1 MVRHDELGDLQFAL
15 ERMRQKLNETTI
27 TKNYLNTVLNS
38 LSDAVLVTSPNGIVK
53 SCNEAT
59 QRLLGYSEADLVGKP
74 LVSFIDE
81 AHRECVRP
89 EHSAPEAR
97 ETVLRTASG
106 QTIPVSMAS
115 SAITTED
122 PQFQGNIYVARNIT
136 ERKRAER
143 RIRYLARYDTLTK
156 MPNRMQFQHLLQQAI
171 ARARRNQRS
180 LALLYL
186 DLDRFKE
193 VNDTFGHAA
202 GDRTLE
208 ILSERLTRN
217 LSKDTV
223 IGRLAGD
230 EFAMFIDDLPVDIDN
245 RAAIGALAR
254 TLLDEISRTFYVNQ
268 QEVYLTASVG
278 IAICPYDAE
287 NVIDLIRNADAAMY
301 HSKQNGGNSCAF
313 YVPEMNAAAVE
324 RLMLKSKLRRA
335 LERDELVIL
344 YQSKVDLRSGRVVG
358 AEALLRWRLPGHGD
372 ISPSHFIPLAEE
384 TSLILDIGE
393 WVLNRV
399 CADYREWQKMRA
411 RARPHRHQPV
421 AAPTEAGELHR
432 PLPQRV
438 PQARGLAH
446 LLRAGSHRNHVDD
459 RPEAHHRL
467 LNELY
472 AMGLNLA
479 IDDFGTGYSSLSA
492 LQQFPIG
499 TLKIDQSFVRDV
511 AVDSNDAAIVRT
523 IIDMGKSLDLEVI
536 AEGVEAS
543 EQLEFLRKHGCYYA
557 QGRLFGDAMEA
568 GKLLAIL
575 AGQVGGAAYHAR
587 PVRAHGAA
595 ADPPLV
601 VARPPM
607 LSARDLTLR
616 RGPEP
621 LFEQVN
627 FTVFRGNKVG
637 ITGANGAGKSSL
649 FAAIR
654 GELAA
659 DRGDIERPPDLKI
672 AHVEQEIAASER
684 AAIEFVLDG
693 DAELR
698 AVLAAIAAAE
708 RRDAAVG
715 ARRSSM
721 RRSRPSTAI
730 APRRAPPRSC
740 MDSDSRPRI
749 TSGQVA
755 EFSGGWRVRLAMARA
770 LCSRAD
776 LLLLDEPT
784 NHLDLDAIVWLEEW
798 LTAFPG
804 TLLMISHD
812 REFLDAIIDRVLH
825 IENRAHPRL
834 LRQLLAVRA
843 KARRGTGAA
852 ARAAGAA
859 DAAHRRDHHLRES
872 LSRQRHQVAPGAE
885 PLEDAAS
892 AWSASC
898 RRTSTARSSSSSRRR

>member
-1 MVRHDELGDLQFAL
+1 MARSLKTKYLLLALVVGAALSLLLGGLSYYEHRIDTADVNQITYATVAQKLEADLETRASSLSEITGTSLAPALSSGNKGAIASIAERLLDERDIDRVEVSDAHGTVLFIGGDAAPRQAGDWFAFQSTIHSNLVAAPEQQVGSLRIWMSRAEMRETLASIRKQLESQQGMQIKRMRGLLAGITLPLLVLGLAGAWFIARQLAGPISALVKTADRIGQGDYTRPLAVVRHDELGDLQFAL

-38 LSDAVLVTSPNGIVK
+38 LSDAVLVTSPEGIVK

-59 QRLLGYSEADLVGKP
+59 QRLLGYQEDELLGKP

-81 AHRECVRP
+81 VHRNAFDLTN
-89 EHSAPEAR
+89 SAPEAR

-171 ARARRNQRS
+171 ARARRQQRS

-230 EFAMFIDDLPVDIDN
+230 EFAMFIDDLPMDVDN
-245 RAAIGALAR
+245 RAGIGTLAR

-278 IAICPYDAE
+278 VAICPYDAE

-344 YQSKVDLRSGRVVG
+344 YQSKVDLRNGRVVG

-372 ISPSHFIPLAEE
+372 ISPSQFIPLAEE

-399 CADYREWQKMRA
+399 CSDYREWQQTVPEPGRIAINLSLRQLKQATFIA
-411 RARPHRHQPV
+411 RCRGVFRKHEV
-421 AAPTEAGELHR
+421 SPTCFELEVTETTLMTDPKR
-432 PLPQRV
+432 TI
-438 PQARGLAH
+438 G
-446 LLRAGSHRNHVDD
+446 
-459 RPEAHHRL
+459 L

-511 AVDSNDAAIVRT
+511 AVDSDDAAIVRT

-543 EQLEFLRKHGCYYA
+543 EQLEFLRKHGCYYG

-568 GKLLAIL
+568 SKMLAIL
-575 AGQVGGAAYHAR
+575 AGQ
-587 PVRAHGAA
+587 
-595 ADPPLV
+595 
-601 VARPPM
+601 
-607 LSARDLTLR
+607 
-616 RGPEP
+616 
-621 LFEQVN
+621 
-627 FTVFRGNKVG
+627 
-637 ITGANGAGKSSL
+637 
-649 FAAIR
+649 
-654 GELAA
+654 
-659 DRGDIERPPDLKI
+659 
-672 AHVEQEIAASER
+672 
-684 AAIEFVLDG
+684 
-693 DAELR
+693 
-698 AVLAAIAAAE
+698 
-708 RRDAAVG
+708 
-715 ARRSSM
+715 
-721 RRSRPSTAI
+721 
-730 APRRAPPRSC
+730 
-740 MDSDSRPRI
+740 
-749 TSGQVA
+749 
-755 EFSGGWRVRLAMARA
+755 
-770 LCSRAD
+770 
-776 LLLLDEPT
+776 
-784 NHLDLDAIVWLEEW
+784 
-798 LTAFPG
+798 
-804 TLLMISHD
+804 
-812 REFLDAIIDRVLH
+812 
-825 IENRAHPRL
+825 
-834 LRQLLAVRA
+834 
-843 KARRGTGAA
+843 
-852 ARAAGAA
+852 AAGAA
-859 DAAHRRDHHLRES
+859 HHAS
-872 LSRQRHQVAPGAE
+872 LCVPTLVRPIR
-885 PLEDAAS
+885 L
-892 AWSASC
+892 
-898 RRTSTARSSSSSRRR
+898 SS

>member
-1 MVRHDELGDLQFAL
+1 MARSLKTKYLLLALAVGAVLSLLLGGLSYYEHRVDAADVNQLTYATVAQKLEADLETRASSLSEITGTSLAPALGSGDKAAVASIAERLLDERDIERVEVLDAGGNVLFSGGDPATQAAGDWFVFQSTIHSNLVSAPVQRVGNLRIWMSRAEMRETLASIRKQLESQQGMQIKRMRGLLAGITLPLLVLGLAGAWFIARQLAGPISALVKSADRIGQGDYTRPLAVVRHDELGDLQFAL

-38 LSDAVLVTSPNGIVK
+38 LSDAVLVTSPDGIVK
-53 SCNEAT
+53 SCNEAA
-59 QRLLGYSEADLVGKP
+59 QRLLGYQEADLLGKP

-81 AHRECVRP
+81 VHRNAFDLTN
-89 EHSAPEAR
+89 SAPEAR

-115 SAITTED
+115 SSITTQD

-171 ARARRNQRS
+171 ARARRGQRS

-230 EFAMFIDDLPVDIDN
+230 EFAMFVDDLPMDVDN
-245 RAAIGALAR
+245 RASIGTLAR

-278 IAICPYDAE
+278 VAICPYDAD

-344 YQSKVDLRSGRVVG
+344 YQSKVDLRNGRVVG

-399 CADYREWQKMRA
+399 CSDYREWQKTVPEPGRIAINLSLRQLKQASFIA
-411 RARPHRHQPV
+411 RCRSVFRKHGV
-421 AAPTEAGELHR
+421 SPTCFELEVTETTLMTDPKR
-432 PLPQRV
+432 TI
-438 PQARGLAH
+438 G
-446 LLRAGSHRNHVDD
+446 
-459 RPEAHHRL
+459 L

-511 AVDSNDAAIVRT
+511 AVDSDDAAIVRT

-568 GKLLAIL
+568 SKLLRIL
-575 AGQVGGAAYHAR
+575 AGQVDGAAHHAILCVPTVLR
-587 PVRAHGAA
+587 PLR
-595 ADPPLV
+595 
-601 VARPPM
+601 
-607 LSARDLTLR
+607 LS
-616 RGPEP
+616 
-621 LFEQVN
+621 
-627 FTVFRGNKVG
+627 
-637 ITGANGAGKSSL
+637 S
-649 FAAIR
+649 
-654 GELAA
+654 
-659 DRGDIERPPDLKI
+659 
-672 AHVEQEIAASER
+672 
-684 AAIEFVLDG
+684 
-693 DAELR
+693 
-698 AVLAAIAAAE
+698 
-708 RRDAAVG
+708 
-715 ARRSSM
+715 
-721 RRSRPSTAI
+721 
-730 APRRAPPRSC
+730 
-740 MDSDSRPRI
+740 
-749 TSGQVA
+749 
-755 EFSGGWRVRLAMARA
+755 
-770 LCSRAD
+770 
-776 LLLLDEPT
+776 
-784 NHLDLDAIVWLEEW
+784 
-798 LTAFPG
+798 
-804 TLLMISHD
+804 
-812 REFLDAIIDRVLH
+812 
-825 IENRAHPRL
+825 
-834 LRQLLAVRA
+834 
-843 KARRGTGAA
+843 
-852 ARAAGAA
+852 
-859 DAAHRRDHHLRES
+859 
-872 LSRQRHQVAPGAE
+872 
-885 PLEDAAS
+885 
-892 AWSASC
+892 
-898 RRTSTARSSSSSRRR
+898 

>member
-1 MVRHDELGDLQFAL
+1 MARSLKTKYLLLALGVGAVLSLLLGGLAYYEHRVDAADVNQLTYATVAQKLEADLETRASSLGEITGSSLVPALSSGNKAAVASIAQRLLDERDIERVEVLDARGGILFSGGDPTAQTAGDWFVFQSTIHSNLVSAPVQRVGSLRIWMSRAEMQETLASIRKQLESQQGMQIKRMRGLLASITLPLLALGLAGAWFIARQLAGPISALVKSADRIGQGDYTRPLAVVRHDELGDLQFAL

-38 LSDAVLVTSPNGIVK
+38 LSDAVFVTSPEGIVK
-53 SCNEAT
+53 SCNEAA
-59 QRLLGYSEADLVGKP
+59 QRLLGYREADMLDKP

-81 AHRECVRP
+81 VHLNAFDLTN
-89 EHSAPEAR
+89 SAPEAR

-115 SAITTED
+115 SSITTED

-230 EFAMFIDDLPVDIDN
+230 EFAMFIDDLPADVDN
-245 RAAIGALAR
+245 RASIAGLAR

-278 IAICPYDAE
+278 VAICPYDAE

-344 YQSKVDLRSGRVVG
+344 YQSKVDLRDGRVVG

-399 CADYREWQKMRA
+399 CSDYREWQKIVPEPGRIAINLSLRQLKQASFIA
-411 RARPHRHQPV
+411 RCRSVFRKHGV
-421 AAPTEAGELHR
+421 SPTCFELEVTETTLMTDPKR
-432 PLPQRV
+432 TI
-438 PQARGLAH
+438 G
-446 LLRAGSHRNHVDD
+446 
-459 RPEAHHRL
+459 L

-511 AVDSNDAAIVRT
+511 AVDSDDAAIVRT

-536 AEGVEAS
+536 AEGVEACN
-543 EQLEFLRKHGCYYA
+543 QLEFLRKHGCYYA

-568 GKLLAIL
+568 GKLLGIL
-575 AGQVGGAAYHAR
+575 AAQKTGGAAHHA
-587 PVRAHGAA
+587 
-595 ADPPLV
+595 
-601 VARPPM
+601 
-607 LSARDLTLR
+607 
-616 RGPEP
+616 
-621 LFEQVN
+621 
-627 FTVFRGNKVG
+627 
-637 ITGANGAGKSSL
+637 
-649 FAAIR
+649 
-654 GELAA
+654 
-659 DRGDIERPPDLKI
+659 
-672 AHVEQEIAASER
+672 
-684 AAIEFVLDG
+684 
-693 DAELR
+693 
-698 AVLAAIAAAE
+698 
-708 RRDAAVG
+708 
-715 ARRSSM
+715 
-721 RRSRPSTAI
+721 
-730 APRRAPPRSC
+730 
-740 MDSDSRPRI
+740 
-749 TSGQVA
+749 
-755 EFSGGWRVRLAMARA
+755 A
-770 LCSRAD
+770 LCN
-776 LLLLDEPT
+776 PT
-784 NHLDLDAIVWLEEW
+784 
-798 LTAFPG
+798 
-804 TLLMISHD
+804 
-812 REFLDAIIDRVLH
+812 VL
-825 IENRAHPRL
+825 RPMRL
-834 LRQLLAVRA
+834 
-843 KARRGTGAA
+843 
-852 ARAAGAA
+852 
-859 DAAHRRDHHLRES
+859 
-872 LSRQRHQVAPGAE
+872 
-885 PLEDAAS
+885 
-892 AWSASC
+892 
-898 RRTSTARSSSSSRRR
+898 SS

>member
-1 MVRHDELGDLQFAL
+1 MARSLKTKYLLLALAVGAVLSLVFAGLAYYEHRVNAADVNQVTYATVAQKLEADLETRASSLSEITGTSLAPALSSGNKTEVTSIAQRLLDERDIERVEVLDAHGAVLFSGGDPAVFRTGDWFIFKSNIHSNLVSAPVQHVGSLQIWMSRAEMQETLASIRKQLESQQGIQVKRMRGLFAGITVPLFLLGLIGAWYIARQLAKPISALVSSADRIGQGDYTRPLAVVRQDELGDLQFAL

-38 LSDAVLVTSPNGIVK
+38 LSDAVFVTSPEGIVK

-59 QRLLGYSEADLVGKP
+59 HKLLGYQEADLLGKP

-81 AHRECVRP
+81 AHRGALDLANP
-89 EHSAPEAR
+89 APEAR

-106 QTIPVSMAS
+106 QTIPVSMAG

-122 PQFQGNIYVARNIT
+122 PQFRGNIYVARNIT

-171 ARARRNQRS
+171 ARARRSQHS

-230 EFAMFIDDLPVDIDN
+230 EFAMFVDDLPMDVDN
-245 RAAIGALAR
+245 RASIGTLAR

-278 IAICPYDAE
+278 VAICPYDAE

-344 YQSKVDLRSGRVVG
+344 YQSKVDLRTGRVVG

-393 WVLNRV
+393 WVMNRV
-399 CADYREWQKMRA
+399 CADYREWQKVV
-411 RARPHRHQPV
+411 PHPGRIAINLSLRQLKQPSFISRCRSV
-421 AAPTEAGELHR
+421 FRKHGVSPTYFELEVTETTLMTDPKR
-432 PLPQRV
+432 TI
-438 PQARGLAH
+438 G
-446 LLRAGSHRNHVDD
+446 
-459 RPEAHHRL
+459 L

-472 AMGLNLA
+472 AMGLSLA

-499 TLKIDQSFVRDV
+499 NLKIDQSFVRDD
-511 AVDSNDAAIVRT
+511 AVNTNDAAIVRT

-536 AEGVEAS
+536 AEGVEEA
-543 EQLEFLRKHGCYYA
+543 EQLEFLRTHGCYYA
-557 QGRLFGDAMEA
+557 QGRLFGDAMAADE
-568 GKLLAIL
+568 LLAVL
-575 AGQVGGAAYHAR
+575 SNQAAGAPHHAALCT
-587 PVRAHGAA
+587 
-595 ADPPLV
+595 PPP
-601 VARPPM
+601 R
-607 LSARDLTLR
+607 
-616 RGPEP
+616 
-621 LFEQVN
+621 QVN
-627 FTVFRGNKVG
+627 F
-637 ITGANGAGKSSL
+637 
-649 FAAIR
+649 
-654 GELAA
+654 
-659 DRGDIERPPDLKI
+659 
-672 AHVEQEIAASER
+672 
-684 AAIEFVLDG
+684 
-693 DAELR
+693 
-698 AVLAAIAAAE
+698 
-708 RRDAAVG
+708 
-715 ARRSSM
+715 
-721 RRSRPSTAI
+721 
-730 APRRAPPRSC
+730 
-740 MDSDSRPRI
+740 
-749 TSGQVA
+749 
-755 EFSGGWRVRLAMARA
+755 
-770 LCSRAD
+770 
-776 LLLLDEPT
+776 
-784 NHLDLDAIVWLEEW
+784 
-798 LTAFPG
+798 
-804 TLLMISHD
+804 
-812 REFLDAIIDRVLH
+812 
-825 IENRAHPRL
+825 
-834 LRQLLAVRA
+834 
-843 KARRGTGAA
+843 
-852 ARAAGAA
+852 
-859 DAAHRRDHHLRES
+859 HH
-872 LSRQRHQVAPGAE
+872 
-885 PLEDAAS
+885 
-892 AWSASC
+892 
-898 RRTSTARSSSSSRRR
+898 

>member
-1 MVRHDELGDLQFAL
+1 MARSLKTKYLLLALAVGAVLSLLLGGLSYYEHRVDAADVNQLTYATVAQKLEVDLETRASSLSEITGTSLAPALASGNKAAVAAIAERLLDERDIERVEVFDAHGTVLFSGGDPAARQSSDRFVFQSTVHSNLVSAPVQRVGSLRISMSRSEMRETLASIRKQLESQQGMQIKRMRGLLAGITLPLLVLGLAGAWFIARQLAGPIAALVKSADRIGQGDYTRPLAVVRHDELGDLQFAL

-38 LSDAVLVTSPNGIVK
+38 LSDAVLVTSPDGIVK
-53 SCNEAT
+53 SCNEAA
-59 QRLLGYSEADLVGKP
+59 QRLLGYQEADLLGKP

-81 AHRECVRP
+81 AHRNAFDWSN
-89 EHSAPEAR
+89 SAPEAR

-106 QTIPVSMAS
+106 QTIPVSMAAS
-115 SAITTED
+115 SITTVD

-171 ARARRNQRS
+171 ARARRSQRS

-230 EFAMFIDDLPVDIDN
+230 EFAMFIDDLPPDVDN
-245 RAAIGALAR
+245 RAGIGALAR

-278 IAICPYDAE
+278 VAICPYDAE

-344 YQSKVDLRSGRVVG
+344 YQSKVDLRDGRVVG

-372 ISPSHFIPLAEE
+372 ISPSQFIPLAEE

-399 CADYREWQKMRA
+399 CSDYREWQKTVPEPGRIA
-411 RARPHRHQPV
+411 INLSLRQLKQASFISRCRGVFRKHNV
-421 AAPTEAGELHR
+421 SPTCFELEVTETTLMTDPKR
-432 PLPQRV
+432 TI
-438 PQARGLAH
+438 G
-446 LLRAGSHRNHVDD
+446 
-459 RPEAHHRL
+459 L

-511 AVDSNDAAIVRT
+511 AVDSDDAAIVRT

-568 GKLLAIL
+568 GKLLGIL
-575 AGQVGGAAYHAR
+575 YGQAGGAAYHA
-587 PVRAHGAA
+587 
-595 ADPPLV
+595 
-601 VARPPM
+601 
-607 LSARDLTLR
+607 
-616 RGPEP
+616 
-621 LFEQVN
+621 
-627 FTVFRGNKVG
+627 K
-637 ITGANGAGKSSL
+637 
-649 FAAIR
+649 
-654 GELAA
+654 
-659 DRGDIERPPDLKI
+659 
-672 AHVEQEIAASER
+672 
-684 AAIEFVLDG
+684 
-693 DAELR
+693 
-698 AVLAAIAAAE
+698 
-708 RRDAAVG
+708 
-715 ARRSSM
+715 
-721 RRSRPSTAI
+721 
-730 APRRAPPRSC
+730 
-740 MDSDSRPRI
+740 
-749 TSGQVA
+749 
-755 EFSGGWRVRLAMARA
+755 
-770 LCSRAD
+770 LCVPA
-776 LLLLDEPT
+776 
-784 NHLDLDAIVWLEEW
+784 
-798 LTAFPG
+798 
-804 TLLMISHD
+804 
-812 REFLDAIIDRVLH
+812 
-825 IENRAHPRL
+825 L
-834 LRQLLAVRA
+834 LRP
-843 KARRGTGAA
+843 
-852 ARAAGAA
+852 
-859 DAAHRRDHHLRES
+859 LR
-872 LSRQRHQVAPGAE
+872 LS
-885 PLEDAAS
+885 S
-892 AWSASC
+892 
-898 RRTSTARSSSSSRRR
+898 

>member
-1 MVRHDELGDLQFAL
+1 MARSLKTNYLLLALAVGAVLSLVLGGLAYYEHRVDAADVNQLTYATVAQKLEADLETRASSLSEITGTSLASALTSGNKTAVASIAQRLLDERDIERVEVLDAHGAVLFGGGDPTLLQTGDWFVFQSTIHSNLVSAPVQRVGSLQIWMSRAEMQETLASIRKQLESQQGMQIKRMRGLVAGITLPLLLLGLLGAWFIARQLAGPISALVKSADRIGEGDYTRPLAVVRNDELGDLQFAL

-38 LSDAVLVTSPNGIVK
+38 LSDAVLVTTPDGIVK

-59 QRLLGYSEADLVGKP
+59 RRLLGYQESELLDKP
-74 LVSFIDE
+74 LVSFIDD
-81 AHRECVRP
+81 AHRGAFDLTN
-89 EHSAPEAR
+89 SAPEAR

-156 MPNRMQFQHLLQQAI
+156 MPNRMQFQHLLQQSI

-208 ILSERLTRN
+208 ILSERLTRS

-230 EFAMFIDDLPVDIDN
+230 EFAMFVDDLPPDVDN
-245 RAAIGALAR
+245 RAAIGSLAR

-278 IAICPYDAE
+278 VAICPYDAE

-301 HSKQNGGNSCAF
+301 HSKQNGGNTFAF

-344 YQSKVDLRSGRVVG
+344 YQSKVDLRDGRVVG

-372 ISPSHFIPLAEE
+372 IPPSQFIPLAEE

-399 CADYREWQKMRA
+399 CSDYREWQKTV
-411 RARPHRHQPV
+411 PV
-421 AAPTEAGELHR
+421 PGRIAINLSLRQLKQASFISRCRGVFRKHEVSPTCFELEVTETTLMTDPKR
-432 PLPQRV
+432 TI
-438 PQARGLAH
+438 G
-446 LLRAGSHRNHVDD
+446 
-459 RPEAHHRL
+459 L

-568 GKLLAIL
+568 HKMLAIL
-575 AGQVGGAAYHAR
+575 SGQAAGGAHHATLCVPTVLR
-587 PVRAHGAA
+587 PMR
-595 ADPPLV
+595 
-601 VARPPM
+601 
-607 LSARDLTLR
+607 LS
-616 RGPEP
+616 
-621 LFEQVN
+621 
-627 FTVFRGNKVG
+627 
-637 ITGANGAGKSSL
+637 S
-649 FAAIR
+649 
-654 GELAA
+654 
-659 DRGDIERPPDLKI
+659 
-672 AHVEQEIAASER
+672 
-684 AAIEFVLDG
+684 
-693 DAELR
+693 
-698 AVLAAIAAAE
+698 
-708 RRDAAVG
+708 
-715 ARRSSM
+715 
-721 RRSRPSTAI
+721 
-730 APRRAPPRSC
+730 
-740 MDSDSRPRI
+740 
-749 TSGQVA
+749 
-755 EFSGGWRVRLAMARA
+755 
-770 LCSRAD
+770 
-776 LLLLDEPT
+776 
-784 NHLDLDAIVWLEEW
+784 
-798 LTAFPG
+798 
-804 TLLMISHD
+804 
-812 REFLDAIIDRVLH
+812 
-825 IENRAHPRL
+825 
-834 LRQLLAVRA
+834 
-843 KARRGTGAA
+843 
-852 ARAAGAA
+852 
-859 DAAHRRDHHLRES
+859 
-872 LSRQRHQVAPGAE
+872 
-885 PLEDAAS
+885 
-892 AWSASC
+892 
-898 RRTSTARSSSSSRRR
+898 